1 LEGQLRIWLKTKPK
15 KEIFHAFKEYLDIRF
30 KHARLVAQT
39 EGRVMYG
46 YVGVK
51 LIPIQYVKK
60 HANDDPE
67 TFLFQVCKFIPSG
80 KILNSTILEEYRKWK
95 SGLGKLILDTD
106 MKELKT
112 YLNSCEYVIKA
123 TVWATD
129 GSNEGYYGVELREQV
144 YKPNYTGSSTGKEVE
159 KVVKESG
166 HVLQSWATIA
176 KAAVSEGMCAAK
188 MSRSIKSSVMIND
201 YFYRIKV

>member
-1 LEGQLRIWLKTKPK
+1 
-15 KEIFHAFKEYLDIRF
+15 
-30 KHARLVAQT
+30 
-39 EGRVMYG
+39 M
-46 YVGVK
+46 
-51 LIPIQYVKK
+51 
-60 HANDDPE
+60 
-67 TFLFQVCKFIPSG
+67 
-80 KILNSTILEEYRKWK
+80 LEEYRKWK
-95 SGLGKLILDTD
+95 SGLGKPILETD

-129 GSNEGYYGVELREQV
+129 GSNEGYYGLEVREQA

-176 KAAVSEGMCAAK
+176 KAAVSEGMSAAK
-188 MSRSIKSSVMIND
+188 MSRSIKSGLMFND
-201 YFYRIKV
+201 YFYRVKV